1 MSKIRLHGSSSG
13 YTEIAPVAASGNNTL
28 TLPNDG
34 TIISKDSN
42 GAVGVTSVVT
52 TTATIT
58 TAKIGAGVTITESG
72 IEASGIGITVANIN
86 GGQIGGRRNMII
98 NGAMNIAQRSTSRT
112 DNENYTVDRFEVDY
126 NGTDE
131 APTYAQVDVSSSDAP
146 YPLGLTRA
154 LKITNGN
161 QTGGADAGDWL
172 RVRYNVESSDVRHSG
187 WNYKSS
193 TSFITLSFWVKA
205 SVAQTYYIEV
215 RTYDGTGQRFSFPY
229 TLTANTWTKII
240 KTIPGNSNL
249 DFNDDNG
256 VGLQI
261 QFAQFFGTTYTDS
274 GVTSDTWAAFA
285 VGTQTPDQTSTWYTT
300 NDATWEMTGV
310 QLEVGTQNTPF
321 EHLLR
326 AEELALCQRYCYLHT
341 DSNSTG
347 ASSQITI
354 GTGSF
359 YTTNQPLYAVHF
371 PVTMRAIPT
380 LAQDTGTNYYIHY
393 HNGTNTQAN
402 DVGVINRPSTNCCMI
417 YDSSLSGSANHGSFL
432 STNSQSAKIL
442 FEAEL

>member
-42 GAVGVTSVVT
+42 GAVGVTSMKSSNVNV
-52 TTATIT
+52 
-58 TAKIGAGVTITESG
+58 GAAVTITESG
-72 IEASGIGITVANIN
+72 IEATGVGITCANIN

-112 DNENYTVDRFEVDY
+112 DNESYTADRFEIDY
-126 NGTDE
+126 SGTDE
-131 APTYAQVDVSSSDAP
+131 APTYAQVDVSSSDTP
-146 YPLGLTRA
+146 YSLGLTRA
-154 LKITNGN
+154 LKLTNGN
-161 QTGGADAGDWL
+161 QTNGAGASDWM
-172 RVRYNVESSDVRHSG
+172 RVRYTVEASDARHSG
-187 WNYKSS
+187 WNYKSP
-193 TSFITLSFWVKA
+193 TSFLTLSFWVKA

-229 TLTANTWTKII
+229 TLTANTWTKIV

-249 DFNDDNG
+249 DFSDDNG
-256 VGLQI
+256 EGLQI

-274 GVTSDTWAAFA
+274 GATSDTWATFNTA
-285 VGTQTPDQTSTWYTT
+285 TQTLDQTSTWYTT

-341 DSNSTG
+341 DSNSTS

-354 GTGSF
+354 GTGGF

-393 HNGTNTQAN
+393 HNNTNTQAN

-417 YDSSLSGSANHGSFL
+417 YDSSLSGSANHYSFL
-432 STNSQSAKIL
+432 STNSTSAKIL